1 MTNIIP
7 LAFVCNKWEHE
18 HLKKP
23 EVGYLLGTDNAREK
37 LLLKPSAIIH
47 PKQKTVIGSGVRL
60 GISGAMSL
68 IHPLA

>member
-1 MTNIIP
+1 MPNIIP

-23 EVGYLLGTDNAREK
+23 EVGYLLDTDNARKK

-47 PKQKTVIGSGVRL
+47 PKQKTVIG
-60 GISGAMSL
+60 
-68 IHPLA
+68 